1 MSFASV
7 ACTSVMVTMMPKGI
21 VSWYVD
27 EASTSN
33 LFYFAVTVLAPKGI
47 VFWYVDKAS
56 NLLYYAV
63 KVALE
68 GIVASLIDKASN
80 LLCCAVELA
89 LEAISTLYCAVK
101 VAGRYQHLVNSQK
114 ADLPVDDKGKHW

>member
-1 MSFASV
+1 MASLINE
-7 ACTSVMVTMMPKGI
+7 G
-21 VSWYVD
+21 
-27 EASTSN
+27 
-33 LFYFAVTVLAPKGI
+33 
-47 VFWYVDKAS
+47 S
-56 NLLYYAV
+56 NLLYCAV

-101 VAGRYQHLVNSQK
+101 VAGRYRHLVDSQK
-114 ADLPVDDKGKHW
+114 ADLLVDDKGKHR